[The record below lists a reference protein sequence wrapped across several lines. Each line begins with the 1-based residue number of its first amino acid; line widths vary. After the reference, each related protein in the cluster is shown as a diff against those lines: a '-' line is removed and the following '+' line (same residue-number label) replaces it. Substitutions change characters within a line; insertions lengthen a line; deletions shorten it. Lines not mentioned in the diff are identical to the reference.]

1 MNWILRS
8 YWSDQKYGT
17 DEKLVA
23 RLGAGERVLRGVHC
37 LLDRVGPM
45 LDSRRIAVPPVCDPG
60 HVAGRIHIWRGFTG
74 AVADDAVVEREA
86 AALRA
91 IPCLE

>member
-17 DEKLVA
+17 DEKLVPA
-23 RLGAGERVLRGVHC
+23 AGPASAFSAACAG

-60 HVAGRIHIWRGFTG
+60 HVAGRIYIWRGLAG
-74 AVADDAVVEREA
+74 AVADDAVVEREGRC
-86 AALRA
+86 LRA
-91 IPCLE
+91 TPCLE